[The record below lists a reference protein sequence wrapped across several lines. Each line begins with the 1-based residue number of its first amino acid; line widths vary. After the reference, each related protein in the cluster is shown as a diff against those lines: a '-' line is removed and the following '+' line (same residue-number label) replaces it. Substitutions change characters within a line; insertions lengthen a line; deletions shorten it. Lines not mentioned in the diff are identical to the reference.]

1 MKKILLLIFIL
12 SSIYAQKHSLISVS
26 GTKYRGRIISGTKA
40 SGSGIFTVKTHKS
53 PDGKDRYGYQYE
65 GEFVGRKFHG
75 SGTFTYPNGN
85 RYTGEF
91 KNGRFQG
98 YGEYYYKNG
107 SVFKGRWSFDK
118 KNGFGI
124 LTKSDGTVQS
134 GIWEHDYY
142 KLDQSGNSVIKS
154 TKEDLKYTKPRH
166 PAFLIIDNLQLIEPS
181 GNKSL
186 DAMEK
191 GTITFDLLNK
201 GRGYASNMKVTAT
214 SLTFGKNIDY
224 IDTIILK
231 ELDSKSSETINIPI
245 SADKNVK
252 TENREFKIDITEHFG
267 FDADPAVIS
276 FTTTAFVPSNL
287 QIEKIIVDDDEDG
300 DSFGNGNGIIE
311 PGESIEVVVVF
322 KNSDGDAQNVQAEVL
337 FLQTNKNLIYPDDGH
352 VYDLGNIASGSSSEI
367 KFYFFTNKRY
377 DQESLPISIKLT
389 GAIGVKEKTLALGL
403 NVGKHAQTEKY
414 FERKME
420 TVITKDGKEIN
431 GFIIKKD
438 SNHIWMED
446 LDGKTIKISVDEI
459 EFIRSDRTM

>member
-1 MKKILLLIFIL
+1 MKKILLLLFIL
-12 SSIYAQKHSLISVS
+12 SSIYAQKHSLISAS
-26 GTKYRGRIISGTKA
+26 GAKYKGRITSGTKA

-53 PDGKDRYGYQYE
+53 PDGKDRYGYKYE

-91 KNGRFQG
+91 NNGRFEG

-107 SVFKGRWSFDK
+107 SMFKGRWAFDK

-124 LTKSDGTVQS
+124 LTKSDGTTQS
-134 GIWEHDYY
+134 GIWESDYY
-142 KLDQSGNSVIKS
+142 KIDQSGNSVIKS
-154 TKEDLKYTKPRH
+154 IKEDFKYTKPRH
-166 PAFLIIDNLQLIEPS
+166 PAFLIIDNLQFIEPS

-186 DAMEK
+186 DAMEE

-214 SLTFGKNIDY
+214 SLTFGKNLHY
-224 IDTIILK
+224 INTVILK
-231 ELDSKSSETINIPI
+231 KLDSKSSETINIPI

-252 TENREFKIDITEHFG
+252 TENREFKIDITEYFG

-287 QIEKIIVDDDEDG
+287 QIEKIIVDDDEEG
-300 DSFGNGNGIIE
+300 DSFGNENGIIE
-311 PGESIEVVVVF
+311 PGESIEVVVR
-322 KNSDGDAQNVQAEVL
+322 L
-337 FLQTNKNLIYPDDGH
+337 KNLGGGIARNVKATVVLSEINNNLTYPDDGK
-352 VYDLGNIASGSSSEI
+352 VYNLGSIDSGESKEI
-367 KFYFFTNKRY
+367 SFYFFTNKRY
-377 DQESLPISIKLT
+377 DQENLPISIKLT
-389 GAIGVKEKTLALGL
+389 GPIGVEEKTLSLGL
-403 NVGKHAQTEKY
+403 MIAQKGSNS
-414 FERKME
+414 ERKMK

-431 GFIIKKD
+431 GIIIKKD

>member
-1 MKKILLLIFIL
+1 MKKIIISLFIL
-12 SSIYAQKHSLISVS
+12 SSIYAQKHSLTSVS

-53 PDGKDRYGYQYE
+53 PDGKDRYGYKYE

-118 KNGFGI
+118 KNGYGI
-124 LTKSDGTVQS
+124 LTKSDGTIQS
-134 GIWEHDYY
+134 GIWKHDFF
-142 KLDQSGNSVIKS
+142 KIDQSGNSVIKS
-154 TKEDLKYTKPRH
+154 TKEDLKYIKPKH
-166 PAFLIIDNLQLIEPS
+166 PAFLIIDNLQFIEPS

-186 DAMEK
+186 DAMEE

-201 GRGYASNMKVTAT
+201 GKGYASNMKVTTT
-214 SLTFGKNIDY
+214 SLTFGKNLDY
-224 IDTIILK
+224 SDTIILK
-231 ELDSKSSETINIPI
+231 KLDSKSSETINIPI
-245 SADKNVK
+245 SADINVK

-311 PGESIEVVVVF
+311 LGESIEVVVVF
-322 KNSDGDAQNVQAEVL
+322 KNSGGDAQNVQAEVL
-337 FLQTNKNLIYPDDGH
+337 FLQTNNNLTYPDAGK
-352 VYDLGNIASGSSSEI
+352 VYNLGSIASGESKEMS
-367 KFYFFTNKRY
+367 FYFFTSKRY
-377 DQESLPISIKLT
+377 DQSKLPISIYLR
-389 GAIGVKEKTLALGL
+389 GPIGVKDKAIDLGL
-403 NVGKHAQTEKY
+403 MIAQKGTNS
-414 FERKME
+414 ERKME

-431 GFIIKKD
+431 GIIIKKD

-459 EFIRSDRTM
+459 DFIRSYRKM

>member
-1 MKKILLLIFIL
+1 MKKILLLLFIL

-26 GTKYRGRIISGTKA
+26 GTKYKGRIISGTKA

-53 PDGKDRYGYQYE
+53 PDGKDRYGYKYE

-98 YGEYYYKNG
+98 YGVYYYKNG

-118 KNGFGI
+118 KNGYGI
-124 LTKSDGTVQS
+124 LTKSDGTIQS

-154 TKEDLKYTKPRH
+154 TKEDLKYTKPKY
-166 PAFLIIDNLQLIEPS
+166 PAFLIIDNLHFIEPS

-186 DAMEK
+186 DAMEE

-201 GRGYASNMKVTAT
+201 GKGYASNMKVTAT
-214 SLTFGKNIDY
+214 SLTFGKNLDY
-224 IDTIILK
+224 SDTIILK
-231 ELDSKSSETINIPI
+231 KLDSKSSETINIPI

-276 FTTTAFVPSNL
+276 FTTTAFVPSDL

-311 PGESIEVVVVF
+311 LGESIEVVVR
-322 KNSDGDAQNVQAEVL
+322 L
-337 FLQTNKNLIYPDDGH
+337 KNLGGGIARNVKAKVVLSEINNNLTYPDEGK
-352 VYDLGNIASGSSSEI
+352 VYDLGSIASGESKEMS
-367 KFYFFTNKRY
+367 FYFFTNKRY
-377 DQESLPISIKLT
+377 DQSKLPISINLW
-389 GAIGVKEKTLALGL
+389 GSIGFKDKTIDLDLMI
-403 NVGKHAQTEKY
+403 AQKGTNS
-414 FERKME
+414 ERKME
-420 TVITKDGKEIN
+420 TVMTKDGKEIN
-431 GFIIKKD
+431 GIIIKKD

-446 LDGKTIKISVDEI
+446 SEGNTLKISVDEI
-459 EFIRSDRTM
+459 DFIRSYRKM

>member
-1 MKKILLLIFIL
+1 MRLKKYLSLNLLLFYF
-12 SSIYAQKHSLISVS
+12 SCTGSPSITPAKKPYTWPNGDKYVGEWKDGNRTGQGTYTWPNGNKYVGGFNNNKMSGQGTFTWPS
-26 GTKYRGRIISGTKA
+26 GTKYVGEW
-40 SGSGIFTVKTHKS
+40 
-53 PDGKDRYGYQYE
+53 KDD
-65 GEFVGRKFHG
+65 
-75 SGTFTYPNGN
+75 N
-85 RYTGEF
+85 RTG
-91 KNGRFQG
+91 Q
-98 YGEYYYKNG
+98 
-107 SVFKGRWSFDK
+107 
-118 KNGFGI
+118 GI
-124 LTKSDGTVQS
+124 LSYQDGSIES
-134 GIWEHDYY
+134 GIWDGGVLTSKISVRSVESYLKEKYDKYSKPKY
-142 KLDQSGNSVIKS
+142 PPFLIVDNLKFLESSGN
-154 TKEDLKYTKPRH
+154 
-166 PAFLIIDNLQLIEPS
+166 Q
-181 GNKSL
+181 SL
-186 DAMEK
+186 DALEI
-191 GTITFDLLNK
+191 GYITFDLVNNGK
-201 GRGYASNMKVTAT
+201 GHGSNIKITVAS
-214 SLTFGKNIDY
+214 LPFGENLDY
-224 IDTIILK
+224 IDSIILK
-231 ELDSKSSETINIPI
+231 KLDSKSSETINIPI

-287 QIEKIIVDDDEDG
+287 QIERIIVDDDEDG

>member
-1 MKKILLLIFIL
+1 MKKILLLLFIL
-12 SSIYAQKHSLISVS
+12 SSIYAQKHSLISAS
-26 GTKYRGRIISGTKA
+26 GAKYKGRITSGTKA

-53 PDGKDRYGYQYE
+53 PDGKDRYGYKYE

-91 KNGRFQG
+91 NNGRFEG

-107 SVFKGRWSFDK
+107 SMFKGRWAFDK

-124 LTKSDGTVQS
+124 LTKSDGTTQS
-134 GIWEHDYY
+134 GIWESDYY
-142 KLDQSGNSVIKS
+142 KIDQSGNSVIKS
-154 TKEDLKYTKPRH
+154 IKEDFKYTKPRH
-166 PAFLIIDNLQLIEPS
+166 PAFLIIDNLQFIEPS

-186 DAMEK
+186 DAMEE

-214 SLTFGKNIDY
+214 SLTFGKNLHY
-224 IDTIILK
+224 INTVILK
-231 ELDSKSSETINIPI
+231 KLDSKSSETINIPI

-276 FTTTAFVPSNL
+276 FTTTAFVPSDL

-322 KNSDGDAQNVQAEVL
+322 KNSGGDAQNVQAEVL

-367 KFYFFTNKRY
+367 KFYFFTNKKY
-377 DQESLPISIKLT
+377 AQESLPISIKLT

-403 NVGKHAQTEKY
+403 NVGKHTQTEKY
-414 FERKME
+414 FERKMK

-431 GFIIKKD
+431 GIIIKKD

-446 LDGKTIKISVDEI
+446 LDGKSIKISVDEI

>member
-26 GTKYRGRIISGTKA
+26 GTKYRGRIVSGTKA

-201 GRGYASNMKVTAT
+201 GKGYASNMKVTAT

-276 FTTTAFVPSNL
+276 FTTTAFVPSDL

-300 DSFGNGNGIIE
+300 DSYGNGNGIIE
-311 PGESIEVVVVF
+311 PGESIEVVVR
-322 KNSDGDAQNVQAEVL
+322 L
-337 FLQTNKNLIYPDDGH
+337 KNLGGGIARNVKATVVLSEINNNLTYPDEGT
-352 VYDLGNIASGSSSEI
+352 VYNLGSIASGESKGMS
-367 KFYFFTNKRY
+367 FYFFTNKRY
-377 DQESLPISIKLT
+377 DKSKLPISIHLR
-389 GAIGVKEKTLALGL
+389 GPIGFKDKTIDLGL
-403 NVGKHAQTEKY
+403 MIAQKGTNS
-414 FERKME
+414 ERKME
-420 TVITKDGKEIN
+420 TVMTKDGKEIN

>member
-53 PDGKDRYGYQYE
+53 PDGKDRYGYKYE

-91 KNGRFQG
+91 ENGRFQG

-107 SVFKGRWSFDK
+107 SVFKGRWAFDK

-154 TKEDLKYTKPRH
+154 TKEDLKYTKPKH

-201 GRGYASNMKVTAT
+201 GKGYASNMKVTAT

-231 ELDSKSSETINIPI
+231 KLDSK
-245 SADKNVK
+245 
-252 TENREFKIDITEHFG
+252 
-267 FDADPAVIS
+267 
-276 FTTTAFVPSNL
+276 
-287 QIEKIIVDDDEDG
+287 
-300 DSFGNGNGIIE
+300 
-311 PGESIEVVVVF
+311 
-322 KNSDGDAQNVQAEVL
+322 
-337 FLQTNKNLIYPDDGH
+337 
-352 VYDLGNIASGSSSEI
+352 
-367 KFYFFTNKRY
+367 
-377 DQESLPISIKLT
+377 
-389 GAIGVKEKTLALGL
+389 
-403 NVGKHAQTEKY
+403 
-414 FERKME
+414 
-420 TVITKDGKEIN
+420 
-431 GFIIKKD
+431 
-438 SNHIWMED
+438 
-446 LDGKTIKISVDEI
+446 
-459 EFIRSDRTM
+459 